1 MPNALIICGIGWAGR
16 AGMAGRGLLLVS
28 ILLRI
33 VLGGFMIL
41 NKFRNNYWI
50 LERKNVKRFKGKR
63 IGLELI

>member
-1 MPNALIICGIGWAGR
+1 
-16 AGMAGRGLLLVS
+16 MAGRGLFLVL

-33 VLGGFMIL
+33 VLGKFMIL